1 MEDEF
6 DEEFLTLL
14 ANLIVC
20 LQLNFALYNIMMTSY
35 RRQIALLRSVVLSA
49 PGPIRARNRLNCRPR
64 RFWIRPGRT
73 SAWWENFVNEVVL
86 PEEWKENFRM
96 SRTSLLNLSE
106 ELRPYIAG
114 ITTRMRQPVNVVKK
128 VACTLYY
135 LSDEGRLRKTANAFG
150 LSKQVVSKIITEVCG
165 AIVKYLGPVYIK
177 APFTEADVL
186 ELTTQFEKAYVIPQ
200 CLGAI
205 DGTHI
210 DIKQPT
216 ANSTEY
222 TNRKQRFSLNVQ
234 AVCDYRYM
242 FIDDNVKWPGS
253 VHDARVFANS
263 SINGFMKSG
272 KIPAMPKVIVEEEQP
287 IPVFLLGDPAY
298 PLMPYLMKEYSGG
311 GSTDEEQYFGL
322 SLCRARMVI
331 ECSFGRLKGRF
342 GALRRP
348 MDINLEEVPC
358 VIYAC
363 FVLHNYCEC
372 NNENVSDD
380 KVASAVAHDKDV
392 QPITTPSYRLES
404 NETEGKRVRRVLTKY
419 LDP

>member
-20 LQLNFALYNIMMTSY
+20 LQLNFALYNIMTSY
-35 RRQIALLRSVVLSA
+35 RRQIALLRSVVLFA

-114 ITTRMRQPVNVVKK
+114 ITTRMRQPVDVVKK

-150 LSKQVVSKIITEVCG
+150 LSKQVVSKIIREVCG
-165 AIVKYLGPVYIK
+165 AITKYLGPVYIK

-186 ELTTQFEKAYVIPQ
+186 ELTTQFEKVYVIPQ

-222 TNRKQRFSLNVQ
+222 VN
-234 AVCDYRYM
+234 
-242 FIDDNVKWPGS
+242 
-253 VHDARVFANS
+253 
-263 SINGFMKSG
+263 
-272 KIPAMPKVIVEEEQP
+272 
-287 IPVFLLGDPAY
+287 
-298 PLMPYLMKEYSGG
+298 
-311 GSTDEEQYFGL
+311 
-322 SLCRARMVI
+322 
-331 ECSFGRLKGRF
+331 
-342 GALRRP
+342 
-348 MDINLEEVPC
+348 
-358 VIYAC
+358 
-363 FVLHNYCEC
+363 
-372 NNENVSDD
+372 
-380 KVASAVAHDKDV
+380 
-392 QPITTPSYRLES
+392 
-404 NETEGKRVRRVLTKY
+404 
-419 LDP
+419 